1 MSGLRRVFAIGSVV
15 LAASAASLV
24 VAADEPKP
32 ETTTDASQGF
42 VTWKSGDN
50 SLTLGAWG
58 QFRAVADDREHFDA
72 DTTGTGVG
80 QEDGTTGS
88 FSIPRLRMYVQG
100 TVFKP
105 WMRYRIEIELASL
118 KTDATTNL
126 NNGRITD
133 GYFEFAKTP
142 YATVRIGQYKVPF
155 GLQQLTSDW
164 RQEFVERSIADAK
177 FAPARDVGV
186 MLAGQFLDKKL
197 GYQAAVFN
205 GAGQNNPQDDRA
217 FMYSARFVYDPL
229 GEYKLSEGA
238 TENPENNV
246 LHFGVAYRT
255 GEVPRGLS
263 SAGDFTNVNN
273 ESALGVEAA
282 WKYRRFF
289 AMGEYYKQ
297 TDEQKNPTV
306 GPDIDADGFHA
317 QFGVF
322 VVPKTQEIALRYA
335 QITPDTNVSD
345 ADQTEMRVVY
355 GYFWKAHNMKV
366 QADLGE
372 IKYGSNFASL
382 SALALKG
389 VSPTLSPTQR
399 LVPLPGEEITDK
411 QARVQF
417 VLAF

>member
-1 MSGLRRVFAIGSVV
+1 MKGLRRVCAIGSVF
-15 LAASAASLV
+15 LAASAASV
-24 VAADEPKP
+24 VLAADEPKP
-32 ETTTDASQGF
+32 DTTTDASQGF
-42 VTWKSGDN
+42 VTFKSGDN
-50 SLTLGAWG
+50 SMTLGAWG
-58 QFRAVADDREHFDA
+58 QFRAVGDDKEHFDA
-72 DTTGTGVG
+72 DTVGSGVG
-80 QEDGTTGS
+80 QEDGPTGS
-88 FSIPRLRMYVQG
+88 FSIPRLRLYLQG

-105 WMRYRIEIELASL
+105 WMRYRIEVELANL
-118 KTDATTNL
+118 KTDATNNL

-197 GYQAAVFN
+197 GYQAAIFD
-205 GAGQNNPQDDRA
+205 GGGQNNPQDDRA
-217 FMYSARFVYDPL
+217 FMYAARFVYDPL

-238 TENPENNV
+238 TENPEKNV

-263 SAGDFTNVNN
+263 SAGDFTDVNN
-273 ESALGVEAA
+273 ESAFGFEAA

-289 AMGEYYKQ
+289 AMGEYYRQ
-297 TDEQKNPTV
+297 TDQQANPTV
-306 GPDIDADGFHA
+306 GPNIDADGFHA

-322 VVPKTQEIALRYA
+322 VVPTTQEIALRYA
-335 QITPDTNVSD
+335 KISPDTSVSD

-382 SALALKG
+382 SALALRA
-389 VSPTLSPTQR
+389 VSPSLSPAQR

-411 QARVQF
+411 QLRVQF